1 MKMKKAILSCLML
14 LAGLTASAQE
24 QKGTT
29 EYVFEPHWYVN
40 IQPLGIQYTLG
51 EVDFGDLLS
60 YNIQAA
66 AGYEFNKVI
75 GARLAINAWQSKAG
89 LKFYPN
95 TGDNSLDALKGDYKW
110 KWNYIAPTVDI
121 TFNLSNLISGVNPK
135 RVFSVGAFA
144 GIGANIA
151 WGNSEAAD
159 VNAKLK
165 PALGYNDYEITPNA
179 DPAVAG
185 KITSQPVAG
194 QDPLA
199 YLWDGTKTRFV
210 IQAGLTGDIK
220 INDQFAVTLEVS
232 ANTLNDKY
240 NSKKA
245 KNWDWYFNALA
256 GLKINFGPTYST
268 KFIPAPEPEIR
279 YVEKIVEKIVEV
291 PAAPVA
297 VEPIRRDIF
306 FLINKAV
313 IRDTEASKVNDIV
326 AYLNENKDAKVQVT
340 GYADAGTGN
349 DKINDRLAAQR
360 ADAVVKALK
369 DAGIAADR
377 ITFDSKG
384 ARVQPF
390 ADNDSNRVSIVIA
403 E

>member
-14 LAGLTASAQE
+14 LAGLSASAQE

-40 IQPLGIQYTLG
+40 IQPLGVQYTLG
-51 EVDFGDLLS
+51 ELSMGDLMS
-60 YNIQAA
+60 YNVQAA
-66 AGYEFNKVI
+66 VGREFNKVI
-75 GARLAINAWQSKAG
+75 GGRFALNAWQSKAG
-89 LKFYPN
+89 SKVN
-95 TGDNSLDALKGDYKW
+95 GVDYKW

-121 TFNLSNLISGVNPK
+121 TFNLSNLISGVNPN
-135 RVFSVGAFA
+135 RVFTVGAFA
-144 GIGANIA
+144 GLGMNIG

-159 VNAKLK
+159 VDAILRQTTTARWQDAVDGQLK
-165 PALGYNDYEITPNA
+165 TDNTYQ
-179 DPAVAG
+179 AG
-185 KITSQPVAG
+185 L
-194 QDPLA
+194 D
-199 YLWDGTKTRFV
+199 YLWDGTKARFLL
-210 IQAGLTGDIK
+210 QAGLTGDIK
-220 INDQFAVTLEVS
+220 INDKFAVTLEVS
-232 ANTLNDKY
+232 ANTLSDKY

-256 GLKINFGPTYST
+256 GLKINLGPTYST

-291 PAAPVA
+291 PAAPA
-297 VEPIRRDIF
+297 ETAAEPLRRDIF

-313 IRDTEASKVNDIV
+313 IRDSEASKINDIV
-326 AYLNENKDAKVQVT
+326 TYLNENKDAKVQVT

-349 DKINDRLAAQR
+349 DKVNDRIAAKR
-360 ADAVVKALK
+360 ADSVVAALK
-369 DAGIAADR
+369 KAGISADR

-390 ADNDSNRVSIVIA
+390 ADNDSNRVSICIA

>member
-1 MKMKKAILSCLML
+1 ML
-14 LAGLTASAQE
+14 VAGLTASAQE

-40 IQPLGIQYTLG
+40 IQPLGVQYTLG

-66 AGYEFNKVI
+66 VGREFNKVV

-89 LKFYPN
+89 SHLTLQN
-95 TGDNSLDALKGDYKW
+95 GGLITTNDYKW
-110 KWNYIAPTVDI
+110 KWNYIAPTVDV
-121 TFNLSNLISGVNPK
+121 TFNISNLISGVNPN
-135 RVFSVGAFA
+135 RIFTFGAFA
-144 GIGANIA
+144 GLGANIA
-151 WGNSEAAD
+151 WGNGQAAD
-159 VNAKLK
+159 ANTAIK
-165 PALGYNDYEITPNA
+165 A
-179 DPAVAG
+179 AG
-185 KITSQPVAG
+185 VLTEE
-194 QDPLA
+194 PLA
-199 YLWDGTKTRFV
+199 YLWDGTKTRLV
-210 IQAGLTGDIK
+210 LQGGLTGDFK
-220 INDQFAVTLEVS
+220 INDKVAITLEVS
-232 ANTLNDKY
+232 ANTLSDKY

-291 PAAPVA
+291 PAAA
-297 VEPIRRDIF
+297 TAETAAEPLRRDIF
-306 FLINKAV
+306 FLINKAD
-313 IRDTEASKVNDIV
+313 IRTSEAGKINDIV
-326 AYLNENKDAKVQVT
+326 AYLNDNKDAKVQIT

-349 DKINDRLAAQR
+349 DRVNDRIAAKR
-360 ADAVVKALK
+360 ADAVVAALK
-369 DAGIAADR
+369 KAGIAADR
-377 ITFDSKG
+377 ISFDSKG

-390 ADNDSNRVSIVIA
+390 ADNDSNRVSICIA

>member
-1 MKMKKAILSCLML
+1 MKKAILSCLML
-14 LAGLTASAQE
+14 LAGLSASAQE

-40 IQPLGIQYTLG
+40 IQPLGVQYTLG
-51 EVDFGDLLS
+51 EISMGDLMS
-60 YNIQAA
+60 YNVQAA
-66 AGYEFNKVI
+66 VGREFNKVI
-75 GARLAINAWQSKAG
+75 GGRFALNAWQSKAG
-89 LKFYPN
+89 SSIN
-95 TGDNSLDALKGDYKW
+95 GVDYKW

-121 TFNLSNLISGVNPK
+121 TFNLSNLISGVNPN
-135 RVFSVGAFA
+135 RVFTVGAFA
-144 GIGANIA
+144 GLGANIG
-151 WGNSEAAD
+151 WGNSQAAD
-159 VNAKLK
+159 VDATLRQLTT
-165 PALGYNDYEITPNA
+165 ARWA
-179 DPAVAG
+179 DADGTLRTDNSYQAG
-185 KITSQPVAG
+185 
-194 QDPLA
+194 LE
-199 YLWDGTKTRFV
+199 YLWDGTKTRFLL
-210 IQAGLTGDIK
+210 QAGLTGDIK
-220 INDQFAVTLEVS
+220 INDKFAVTLEVS
-232 ANTLNDKY
+232 ANTLSDKY
-240 NSKKA
+240 NSKRA

-256 GLKINFGPTYST
+256 GLKINLGPTYST

-279 YVEKIVEKIVEV
+279 YVEKIVEKVVEV
-291 PAAPVA
+291 PAPAPA
-297 VEPIRRDIF
+297 AAEPLRRDIF

-313 IRDTEASKVNDIV
+313 IRDSEASKVNDIV

-390 ADNDSNRVSIVIA
+390 ADNDSNRVSICIA

>member
-14 LAGLTASAQE
+14 LAGLSASAQE

-40 IQPLGIQYTLG
+40 IQPLGVQYTLG

-60 YNIQAA
+60 YNVQATV
-66 AGYEFNKVI
+66 GREFNKVI
-75 GARLAINAWQSKAG
+75 GGRFALNAWQSKAG
-89 LKFYPN
+89 SKIS
-95 TGDNSLDALKGDYKW
+95 GVDYKW

-121 TFNLSNLISGVNPK
+121 TFNLSNLISGVNPN
-135 RVFSVGAFA
+135 RVFTVGAFA
-144 GIGANIA
+144 GLGANIA
-151 WGNSEAAD
+151 WGNDQAAEANTRIKQTLTYSE
-159 VNAKLK
+159 
-165 PALGYNDYEITPNA
+165 YNQTSKEIEI
-179 DPAVAG
+179 G
-185 KITSQPVAG
+185 KQLPG
-194 QDPLA
+194 EPLD
-199 YLWDGTKTRFV
+199 YLWDGTKTRFLL
-210 IQAGLTGDIK
+210 QAGLTGDIK
-220 INDQFAVTLEVS
+220 INDKFAVTLEVS
-232 ANTLNDKY
+232 ANTLSDKY

-256 GLKINFGPTYST
+256 GLKINLGPTYST

-291 PAAPVA
+291 PAPAPA
-297 VEPIRRDIF
+297 AAEPLRRDIF

-313 IRDTEASKVNDIV
+313 IRDSEASKVNDIV

-390 ADNDSNRVSIVIA
+390 ADNDSNRVSICIA

>member
-1 MKMKKAILSCLML
+1 M
-14 LAGLTASAQE
+14 
-24 QKGTT
+24 
-29 EYVFEPHWYVN
+29 
-40 IQPLGIQYTLG
+40 
-51 EVDFGDLLS
+51 
-60 YNIQAA
+60 
-66 AGYEFNKVI
+66 
-75 GARLAINAWQSKAG
+75 
-89 LKFYPN
+89 
-95 TGDNSLDALKGDYKW
+95 
-110 KWNYIAPTVDI
+110 
-121 TFNLSNLISGVNPK
+121 
-135 RVFSVGAFA
+135 
-144 GIGANIA
+144 
-151 WGNSEAAD
+151 
-159 VNAKLK
+159 
-165 PALGYNDYEITPNA
+165 
-179 DPAVAG
+179 
-185 KITSQPVAG
+185 
-194 QDPLA
+194 
-199 YLWDGTKTRFV
+199 
-210 IQAGLTGDIK
+210 
-220 INDQFAVTLEVS
+220 
-232 ANTLNDKY
+232 
-240 NSKKA
+240 
-245 KNWDWYFNALA
+245 
-256 GLKINFGPTYST
+256 
-268 KFIPAPEPEIR
+268 
-279 YVEKIVEKIVEV
+279 EV

>member
-1 MKMKKAILSCLML
+1 MKMKKTILSCLML

-40 IQPLGIQYTLG
+40 IQPLGVQYTLG
-51 EVDFGDLLS
+51 EISMGDLMS
-60 YNIQAA
+60 YNVQAA
-66 AGYEFNKVI
+66 VGREFNKVI
-75 GARLAINAWQSKAG
+75 GGRFALNAWQSKAG
-89 LKFYPN
+89 SSIS
-95 TGDNSLDALKGDYKW
+95 GVDYKW

-121 TFNLSNLISGVNPK
+121 TFNLSNLISGVNPN
-135 RVFSVGAFA
+135 RVFTVGAFA
-144 GIGANIA
+144 GLGMNIG

-159 VNAKLK
+159 VDAILRQTTTARWQDDDGQIKTDNS
-165 PALGYNDYEITPNA
+165 YE
-179 DPAVAG
+179 AG
-185 KITSQPVAG
+185 L
-194 QDPLA
+194 D
-199 YLWDGTKTRFV
+199 YLWDGTKARFLL
-210 IQAGLTGDIK
+210 QAGLTGDIK
-220 INDQFAVTLEVS
+220 INDKFAVTLEVS
-232 ANTLNDKY
+232 ANTLSDKY

-279 YVEKIVEKIVEV
+279 YVEKIVEKVVEV
-291 PAAPVA
+291 PAAPA
-297 VEPIRRDIF
+297 ETAAEPLRRDIF
-306 FLINKAV
+306 FLINKAD
-313 IRDTEASKVNDIV
+313 IRTSEASKVSDIV

-349 DKINDRLAAQR
+349 DKINDRLAAKR
-360 ADAVVKALK
+360 ADAVVAALK
-369 DAGIAADR
+369 KAGISADR
-377 ITFDSKG
+377 ISFDSKG

-390 ADNDSNRVSIVIA
+390 ADNDSNRVSICIA

>member
-14 LAGLTASAQE
+14 LAGLSASAQE

-40 IQPLGIQYTLG
+40 IQPLGVQYTLG
-51 EVDFGDLLS
+51 EISMGDLMS
-60 YNIQAA
+60 YNVQAA
-66 AGYEFNKVI
+66 VGREFNKVI
-75 GARLAINAWQSKAG
+75 GGRFALNAWQSKAG
-89 LKFYPN
+89 SSIN
-95 TGDNSLDALKGDYKW
+95 GVDYKW

-121 TFNLSNLISGVNPK
+121 TFNLSNLISGVNPN
-135 RVFSVGAFA
+135 RVFTVGAFA
-144 GIGANIA
+144 GLGMNIG
-151 WGNSEAAD
+151 WGNDQAAD
-159 VNAKLK
+159 VDATLRQLTT
-165 PALGYNDYEITPNA
+165 ASWVDADGTPRTDNSYQ
-179 DPAVAG
+179 AG
-185 KITSQPVAG
+185 
-194 QDPLA
+194 LE
-199 YLWDGTKTRFV
+199 YLWDGTKARFLL
-210 IQAGLTGDIK
+210 QAGLTGDIK
-220 INDQFAVTLEVS
+220 INDKFAVTLEVS
-232 ANTLNDKY
+232 ANTLSDKY
-240 NSKKA
+240 NSKRA

-279 YVEKIVEKIVEV
+279 YVDKIVEKIVEV
-291 PAAPVA
+291 PAPAPA
-297 VEPIRRDIF
+297 AAEPLRRDIF

-313 IRDTEASKVNDIV
+313 IRDTETSKVKDIV

-390 ADNDSNRVSIVIA
+390 ADNDSNRVSICIA

>member
-1 MKMKKAILSCLML
+1 MKMKKTILSCLML

-40 IQPLGIQYTLG
+40 IQPLGVQYTLG
-51 EVDFGDLLS
+51 EISMGDLMS
-60 YNIQAA
+60 YNVQAA
-66 AGYEFNKVI
+66 VGREFNKVI
-75 GARLAINAWQSKAG
+75 GGRFALNAWQSKAG
-89 LKFYPN
+89 SKIS
-95 TGDNSLDALKGDYKW
+95 GVDYKW

-121 TFNLSNLISGVNPK
+121 TFNLSNLISGVNPN
-135 RVFSVGAFA
+135 RVFTVGAFA
-144 GIGANIA
+144 GLGMNIG

-159 VNAKLK
+159 VDAILRQTTTARWQDDDGQIKTDNT
-165 PALGYNDYEITPNA
+165 YQ
-179 DPAVAG
+179 AG
-185 KITSQPVAG
+185 L
-194 QDPLA
+194 D
-199 YLWDGTKTRFV
+199 YLWDGTKARFLL
-210 IQAGLTGDIK
+210 QAGLTGDIK
-220 INDQFAVTLEVS
+220 INDKFAVTLEVS
-232 ANTLNDKY
+232 ANTLSDKY

-256 GLKINFGPTYST
+256 GLKINLGPTYST

-291 PAAPVA
+291 PAAPA
-297 VEPIRRDIF
+297 ETAAEPLRRDIF
-306 FLINKAV
+306 FLINKSN
-313 IRDTEASKVNDIV
+313 IRTSEASKVDDIV

-349 DKINDRLAAQR
+349 DRINDRLAAKR
-360 ADAVVKALK
+360 ADAVVAALK
-369 DAGIAADR
+369 KAGISADR
-377 ITFDSKG
+377 ISFDSKG

-390 ADNDSNRVSIVIA
+390 ADNDSNRVSICIA

>member
-1 MKMKKAILSCLML
+1 MKKAILSCLML
-14 LAGLTASAQE
+14 LAGLSASAQE

-40 IQPLGIQYTLG
+40 IQPLGVQYTLG
-51 EVDFGDLLS
+51 ELSMGDLMS
-60 YNIQAA
+60 YNVQAA
-66 AGYEFNKVI
+66 VGREFNKVI
-75 GARLAINAWQSKAG
+75 GGRFALNAWQSKAG
-89 LKFYPN
+89 SKVN
-95 TGDNSLDALKGDYKW
+95 GVDYKW

-121 TFNLSNLISGVNPK
+121 TFNLSNLISGVNPN
-135 RVFSVGAFA
+135 RVFTVGAFA
-144 GIGANIA
+144 GLGMNIG

-159 VNAKLK
+159 VDNILRQTTTARW
-165 PALGYNDYEITPNA
+165 A
-179 DPAVAG
+179 DADGTLRTDNSYQAG
-185 KITSQPVAG
+185 L
-194 QDPLA
+194 D
-199 YLWDGTKTRFV
+199 YLWDGTKARFLL
-210 IQAGLTGDIK
+210 QAGLTGDIK
-220 INDQFAVTLEVS
+220 INDKFAVTLEVS
-232 ANTLNDKY
+232 ANTLSDKY

-256 GLKINFGPTYST
+256 GLKINLGPTYST

-291 PAAPVA
+291 PAAPA
-297 VEPIRRDIF
+297 ETAAEPLRRDIF

-313 IRDTEASKVNDIV
+313 IRDSEASKINDIV
-326 AYLNENKDAKVQVT
+326 TYLNENKDAKVQVT

-349 DKINDRLAAQR
+349 DKVNDRIAAKR
-360 ADAVVKALK
+360 ADSVVAALK
-369 DAGIAADR
+369 KAGISADR

-390 ADNDSNRVSIVIA
+390 ADNDSNRVSICIA

>member
-14 LAGLTASAQE
+14 LAGLSASAQE

-40 IQPLGIQYTLG
+40 IQPLGVQYTLG

-60 YNIQAA
+60 YNVQAA
-66 AGYEFNKVI
+66 VGYEFNKVV

-89 LKFYPN
+89 SHLTLRN
-95 TGDNSLDALKGDYKW
+95 GGLITTNDYKW
-110 KWNYIAPTVDI
+110 KWNYIAPTVDV
-121 TFNLSNLISGVNPK
+121 TFNISNLISGVNPN
-135 RVFSVGAFA
+135 RFFTFGAFA
-144 GIGANIA
+144 GLGANIA
-151 WGNSEAAD
+151 WGNGEAATA
-159 VNAKLK
+159 NAQILAASGYTQGD
-165 PALGYNDYEITPNA
+165 ALE
-179 DPAVAG
+179 
-185 KITSQPVAG
+185 
-194 QDPLA
+194 
-199 YLWDGTKTRFV
+199 YLWDGTKTRLV
-210 IQAGLTGDIK
+210 LQAGLTGDFK
-220 INDQFAVTLEVS
+220 INDKLAVTLEVS

-279 YVEKIVEKIVEV
+279 YVEKIVEKVVEV
-291 PAAPVA
+291 PAAPA
-297 VEPIRRDIF
+297 ETAAEPLRRDIF
-306 FLINKAV
+306 FLINKTD
-313 IRDTEASKVNDIV
+313 IRTSEASKVSDIV
-326 AYLNENKDAKVQVT
+326 TYLNENKDAKVQVT

-349 DKINDRLAAQR
+349 DKINDRLAAKR
-360 ADAVVKALK
+360 AEAVVAALK
-369 DAGIAADR
+369 KAGISADR
-377 ITFDSKG
+377 ISFDSKG

-390 ADNDSNRVSIVIA
+390 ADNDSNRVSICIA